1 MSVGVGFLLKK
12 ALGAIFMPLTAC
24 LLFFALGA
32 FYVLLRRSKDAIA
45 PFAIGAILLY
55 AFSLNS
61 ISGYLIRPLER
72 SYPPLNLASQAV
84 AGKPVKWVVV
94 LGSAHWTDKGL
105 PAGAMLDES
114 ALFRLAEGIR
124 VANRFPGSILVL
136 SGGTFRDEQS
146 SAQVMAAA
154 AVELGFDPTRIILSD
169 KALDTHDE
177 AMHVKEMVA
186 DDTFALV
193 TSASHMLRA
202 VKLFENQGLFPL
214 PAPAY
219 YRSKGEPEYFLPYAE
234 NIQTCHLAVHEY
246 LGLAWS
252 FVRGQISILK

>member
-12 ALGAIFMPLTAC
+12 ALSALFMPLTAC

-32 FYVLLRRSKDAIA
+32 VYVLLRRSKDAIA
-45 PFAIGAILLY
+45 PFVIGAILLY

-72 SYPPLNLASQAV
+72 AYPPLNLASQAV
-84 AGKPVKWVVV
+84 VEKPVKWVVV
-94 LGSAHWTDKGL
+94 LGSAHWTDKSL

-124 VANRFPGSILVL
+124 VANRFPGAILVL

-154 AVELGFDPTRIILSD
+154 AVELGFDPTRIDRKS
-169 KALDTHDE
+169 
-177 AMHVKEMVA
+177 VV
-186 DDTFALV
+186 
-193 TSASHMLRA
+193 
-202 VKLFENQGLFPL
+202 
-214 PAPAY
+214 
-219 YRSKGEPEYFLPYAE
+219 
-234 NIQTCHLAVHEY
+234 
-246 LGLAWS
+246 
-252 FVRGQISILK
+252 